1 MEVTINYNGQS
12 VAVEVTLEV
21 YEFLDR
27 ADHKAENLSHEQRR
41 HLDGREF
48 DEYIVATEGVG
59 IYLKEIDPGLHSL
72 QAEVGGDIA
81 ATYPFSDP
89 VGLVCNDKGKLIGLE
104 LNRGLRDEDGNLYDI
119 MAGTF
124 LVVGLSEDS
133 FTSLTPEQMQKYTEH
148 FKQPEQFISL
158 NGQIIAL
165 PVEPENPLRT
175 AEMTLEDDYGMIDGV
190 LNNGRKGEELEKA
203 QGEAHRGA
211 PEKRPS
217 IRERL
222 AEAKRECGERKPPD
236 RAQQKKPPEHDL

>member
-1 MEVTINYNGQS
+1 MEVTINYNGQA

-41 HLDGREF
+41 HWDGREF

-89 VGLVCNDKGKLIGLE
+89 VGLVCNDEGKLIGLE

-133 FTSLTPEQMQKYTEH
+133 FTSLTPEQVQKYTEH

-158 NGQIIAL
+158 NGQVIAL
-165 PVEPENPLRT
+165 PAEPENPLRT

-190 LNNGRKGEELEKA
+190 LNNGRKGEEQEKA